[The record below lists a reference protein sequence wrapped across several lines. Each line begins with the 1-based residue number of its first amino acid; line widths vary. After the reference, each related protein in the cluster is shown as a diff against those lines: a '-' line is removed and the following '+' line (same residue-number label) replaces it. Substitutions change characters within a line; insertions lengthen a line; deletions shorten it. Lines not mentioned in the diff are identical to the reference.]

1 MNCSPY
7 SPLALA
13 CILPIAA
20 DIAPAAEGDV
30 LFAQELVARELVI
43 RVTPQY
49 AGRIR
54 FNIVPQLQSAH
65 IEGKGRYVYI
75 NAPDVSECIR
85 AYGYYL
91 RHIARVHFSWNGD
104 CTAGSSFI
112 VPTRRITVPAALPFN
127 YALNYCTLSYT
138 TVTWDKKRWERE
150 LDIMALNGVKYV
162 LVTSGLEKV
171 WQNFL
176 TELEYPQDKIAAFIP
191 NPCYAAWWNMG
202 NLEGEGGPLS
212 QTLIDSEAELG
223 RFLVKRLKS
232 LGMEPVLQGYVGFLP
247 HDFPKAGINGKL
259 LPQGKWCGYH
269 RPAVLQPTAPGFDSI
284 AELWYK
290 HLHAVYGTTA
300 KAYGGDL
307 FHEGGRKGDTDLGR
321 AAQAVQR
328 AMQKASP
335 GSYWLIQA
343 WGHNPDKKLLNGT
356 DPQHTVILALQKNLS
371 PKAETNFDYAGRPFV
386 WCELSNFGGKH
397 GMFGGMELLENF
409 TRDKSKA
416 IGIGMISEGL
426 ETSPFYYELLWTRMN
441 TAEAI
446 ERASYIQ
453 RYTQSRYGVNNQQL
467 HKALHLLA
475 NSIYN
480 TDKKRE
486 GSLENI
492 ICARPDLKVRKATT
506 WADPT
511 MYYSPLSV
519 HTAAELY
526 LEAGKQLGEQLTS
539 QITYRHDLADLCR
552 QVLADRARATLARCK
567 NAFERKDEAAFRK
580 ESQLFLTHIRD
591 TAAVLATSEHFLL
604 GRFVDGARKR
614 GTTPQD
620 KEAMERALLQLITTW
635 RPDIS
640 VLNDYSHRQFAE
652 MMEHYYLPR
661 WQMYFNARLN
671 ELKTGVAQDKK
682 IEREITYNNGEAV
695 ELEIIRN
702 PEMENFEL
710 KFRCSDIPMFRTPQ
724 GDILSLAEKILH

>member
-1 MNCSPY
+1 MNTFAYTS
-7 SPLALA
+7 LITA
-13 CILPIAA
+13 CMLPVAA
-20 DIAPAAEGDV
+20 YVAPAAEINTKA
-30 LFAQELVARELVI
+30 AQKLVQ

-49 AGRIR
+49 AGRIQ
-54 FNIVPQLQSAH
+54 FSVNPQLKAST
-65 IEGKGRYVYI
+65 IEGKGRFVFI
-75 NAPDVSECIR
+75 QAPDIHECIR

-91 RHIARVHFSWNGD
+91 RHIAKVHFSWNGD
-104 CTAGSSFI
+104 CTGGSSFV
-112 VPTRRITVPAALPFN
+112 VPSRKIAVPAALPFN

-150 LDIMALNGVKYV
+150 LDLMALNGVKYV

-176 TELEYPQDKIAAFIP
+176 TELEYPKDKIAAFIP

-202 NLEGEGGPLS
+202 NLEGEGGPVS

-223 RFLVKRLKS
+223 RFLVKRLKA

-247 HDFPKAGINGKL
+247 HDYPKAGINGKL

-269 RPAVLQPTAPGFDSI
+269 RPTVLQPTAPAFESI
-284 AELWYK
+284 AALWYK

-307 FHEGGRKGDTDLGR
+307 FHEGGRKGNTDLRR
-321 AAQAVQR
+321 AAQAVQG
-328 AMQKASP
+328 AMQKAAP
-335 GSYWLIQA
+335 GSIWLLQA

-356 DPQHTVILALQKNLS
+356 DPKHTVILALQKNLTS
-371 PKAETNFDYAGRPFV
+371 QAEVNFNYAGRPFV

-397 GMFGGMELLENF
+397 GMFGGMELLENL

-441 TAEAI
+441 TAGHI
-446 ERASYIQ
+446 DRSNYIQ
-453 RYTQSRYGVNNQQL
+453 RYTQSRYGVDNQKL
-467 HKALHLLA
+467 HRGLHLLA
-475 NSIYN
+475 NSIYSP
-480 TDKKRE
+480 DKKRE

-492 ICARPDLKVRKATT
+492 ICARPDLNAKKATT

-511 MYYSPLSV
+511 MYYSPLHI
-519 HTAAELY
+519 HTAAEQY
-526 LEAGKQLGEQLTS
+526 LAAGKQLGEQLTS
-539 QITYRHDLADLCR
+539 QVTYRHDLADLCR
-552 QVLADRARATLARCK
+552 QVLSDRARATLARCK

-580 ESQLFLTHIRD
+580 ESQLFLSHIRD

-604 GRFVDGARKR
+604 GRFVEGARNR

-620 KEAMERALLQLITTW
+620 KKAMEQALLQLITTW

-661 WQMYFNARLN
+661 WEMYFKARLN
-671 ELKTGVAQDKK
+671 ELKTGVSKDTEAK
-682 IEREITYNNGEAV
+682 REINHNNGEAV
-695 ELEIIRN
+695 ERKIVRN
-702 PEMENFEL
+702 PEMEKFEL
-710 KFRCSDIPMFRTPQ
+710 QFRSSNIPMLTAPK
-724 GDILSLAEKILH
+724 GDILTLAEKILK